1 MKRHRFCCY
10 CCFRWLSPG
19 FCRSMLVALTGCWL
33 SRTRRREERKTPE
46 LLSPCSCCHFTEL
59 LAGALAGRSC
69 CPAEAALERQSSG
82 AAACSSLPAREEKAE
97 GFCRCST
104 PRGGLAG
111 KGEEREKASSPL
123 LAFAGK
129 MARRER
135 GGGSDPQGKRGG
147 ESKCFKVLV
156 D

>member
-1 MKRHRFCCY
+1 MEAAAA
-10 CCFRWLSPG
+10 S
-19 FCRSMLVALTGCWL
+19 VAVWC
-33 SRTRRREERKTPE
+33 
-46 LLSPCSCCHFTEL
+46 
-59 LAGALAGRSC
+59 C
-69 CPAEAALERQSSG
+69 CPAEAVLERQSSG
-82 AAACSSLPAREEKAE
+82 AAACSSLPAREEKVE
-97 GFCRCST
+97 GFRRCST
-104 PRGGLAG
+104 PRGGLTG

>member
-1 MKRHRFCCY
+1 MAFTGILSKY
-10 CCFRWLSPG
+10 VSGLDWL
-19 FCRSMLVALTGCWL
+19 LVI
-33 SRTRRREERKTPE
+33 SNPPERGKE
-46 LLSPCSCCHFTEL
+46 D
-59 LAGALAGRSC
+59 AGAAVSVQLLPFHRAVGRSC

-104 PRGGLAG
+104 PCGGLAG

-135 GGGSDPQGKRGG
+135 GGGSDLQGKRGG